1 MSKKYDVIIIGGGI
15 AGLIAGLN
23 LQKMGKK
30 SIILE
35 HGQQVG
41 GNMSGIWRKGFYF
54 DCGDQS
60 TENVGIFTTLLEDLD
75 LFDPDE
81 WIMPKFRYVTKDV
94 DSCLYNYDQIRED
107 FKKGFPEASD
117 GLDKWFDYIIPRAR
131 GLKKMMGDNP
141 NSLALDGMKKWRAT
155 IKMMTNSSYMAKE
168 AAEWM
173 TKTGEEK
180 ALEFF
185 GNHPN
190 LRFLMGEK
198 DAQNM
203 PLLMHLMFWFT
214 FVKDYYYP
222 KAGLQGLLNKMV
234 DAYQERGGELRCK
247 TTVDK
252 IITTDGVATGVES
265 SKEEHFESEY
275 IINTGNIKRLLT
287 SMLDDPNQW
296 DYKKKQILL
305 AGEVTPAVSSAY
317 LGLNMNSEELRKHV
331 KEHHI
336 VYWKTYESAARD
348 MYDMDAHNKGWTMIS
363 APSLDLPHL
372 APEGK
377 SSLVVQVFH
386 SYHWN
391 NGWGTGSADPFA
403 RNQEYKDLKEKVLDD
418 IIKQTEYI
426 IPGLA
431 KRIEYKELAT
441 PRTMARWTLNEEG
454 CIMGWTYD
462 RFKSPLANR
471 GVSFRT
477 PIKNL
482 FTAGQYAMWPAGVV
496 FSALSG
502 RVVAKGIYQGFYR
515 QLFV

>member
-1 MSKKYDVIIIGGGI
+1 MGKKYDVIIIGGGI

-35 HGQQVG
+35 HGHQVG

-60 TENVGIFTTLLEDLD
+60 TENVGLFTTLLEDLD

-81 WIMPKFRYVTKDV
+81 WIMPKFRYVTKDM
-94 DSCLYNYDQIRED
+94 DACLHDYDQIRED
-107 FKKGFPEASD
+107 FKTGFPEFSE
-117 GLDKWFDYIIPRAR
+117 GLDLWFDYITPRAR
-131 GLKKMMGDNP
+131 QLKKMMGDTQNP
-141 NSLALDGMKKWRAT
+141 LALDGFKKWGASMR
-155 IKMMTNSSYMAKE
+155 MMGNSSYMMKE
-168 AAEWM
+168 GREWM
-173 TKTGEEK
+173 QKTGEEK
-180 ALEFF
+180 AFEFF
-185 GNHPN
+185 ADSPK

-203 PLLMHLMFWFT
+203 PLLMHVMFWFT

-222 KAGLQGLLNKMV
+222 KAGLQGLLNKMA
-234 DAYQERGGELRCK
+234 DAYRERGGEIRFK

-252 IITTDGVATGVES
+252 IITKDKVAIAVES
-265 SKEEHFESEY
+265 AKEERFESEY
-275 IINTGNIKRLLT
+275 IINTGNIKRLLS
-287 SMLDDPNQW
+287 SMLDKPDLW
-296 DYKKKQILL
+296 DYTKKQKLL
-305 AGEVTPAVSSAY
+305 QGEVTPAVSSAY
-317 LGLNMNSEELRKHV
+317 LGLNMDNEELRKHV

-336 VYWKTYESAARD
+336 VYWRSYDSAGRD
-348 MYDMDAHNKGWTMIS
+348 MYDMDAHKKGWTMIS

-372 APEGK
+372 APAGK

-403 RNQEYKDLKEKVLDD
+403 RNKEYRALKEKVLDD
-418 IIKQTEYI
+418 IIKETEYI
-426 IPGLA
+426 IPGLS
-431 KRIEYKELAT
+431 KRIEYRELAT

-462 RFKSPLANR
+462 KFKSPLANR

-502 RVVAKGIYQGFYR
+502 RIVAKGIYKGFLR
-515 QLFV
+515 QLMV